1 MKHIFISIFGEGLR
15 KLNILHSIYM
25 SKWVIK
31 RLGHTGLNT
40 IINYPFLI
48 LGTENIHIEEGV
60 NIGAGSTIFTTR
72 AKIYIGK
79 NTFSG
84 PNLTMISGDHP
95 SIVGEYMLHVD
106 KDKIKKT
113 QDISCY
119 DKDIIIDQ
127 DVWIAANVTILKGV
141 HIGRGAIVA
150 SGAIVVKDVPP
161 YSIVGGNP
169 ARLLKFKWN
178 IDEILEH
185 EEFLLTNP
193 DKRLTRVEIEK
204 LFSDYL
210 V

>member
-1 MKHIFISIFGEGLR
+1 MKQIFITIFGEVMR
-15 KLNILHSIYM
+15 KFNVLFSIYM

-31 RLGHTGLNT
+31 RLGKTGIDT
-40 IINYPFLI
+40 HIHYPFLI
-48 LGTENIHIEEGV
+48 LGAENIYIDDGV

-79 NTFSG
+79 NSFSG

-95 SIVGEYMLHVD
+95 SVVGEYMLDVE
-106 KDKIKKT
+106 KDELKKT
-113 QDISCY
+113 RDISCY

-141 HIGRGAIVA
+141 HIGRGAILA
-150 SGAIVVKDVPP
+150 SGAVVIKDVPP

-178 IDEILEH
+178 VDEILKH
-185 EEFLLTNP
+185 EEFLFTNP
-193 DKRLTRVEIEK
+193 QDRLTRSEIEQLHK
-204 LFSDYL
+204 KHTG
-210 V
+210 